1 MSASATIQIA
11 RMSVAEFLSWNPGGP
26 EKWQLLDGEP
36 VAMAPANRS
45 HGALQGELS
54 RLIGNHLTARHGQ
67 CSVVVEPGVVPR
79 ARSGFNVRVP
89 DLAVTCSAYELEEAT
104 ISAPVLIVEILSP
117 SNEAETRAN
126 VWAYTTIPSVQEILV
141 IRTTQIAAEL
151 LRRDQDGSWPESPEM
166 LIGGDPLEL
175 ASIGLTFK
183 LSDAYATTRL
193 AS

>member
-1 MSASATIQIA
+1 MEIT
-11 RMSVAEFLSWNPGGP
+11 EFLSWNPGGP

-36 VAMAPANRS
+36 VAMVSANRS
-45 HGALQGELS
+45 HGALKGELS
-54 RLIGNHLTARHGQ
+54 RLIGNHLAIQRRQ

-79 ARSGFNVRVP
+79 ARGGFNVRIP
-89 DLAVTCSAYELEEAT
+89 DLAVTCSAYEFEQAT
-104 ISAPVLIVEILSP
+104 LSAPVLIVEILSP

-151 LRRDQDGSWPESPEM
+151 LRRGQDGSWPESPDM
-166 LIGGDPLEL
+166 LADGDMLEL
-175 ASIGLTFK
+175 AGIGLTLK
-183 LSDAYATTRL
+183 LSEAYATTRL